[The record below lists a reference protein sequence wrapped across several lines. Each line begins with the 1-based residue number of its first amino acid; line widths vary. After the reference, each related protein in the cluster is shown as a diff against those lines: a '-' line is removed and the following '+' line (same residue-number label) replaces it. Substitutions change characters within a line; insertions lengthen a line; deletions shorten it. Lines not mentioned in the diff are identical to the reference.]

1 MNTNRSVLLKADGF
15 LLNHYINRLPL
26 TLEELE
32 RIARDMGWLLDTYQE
47 AGEFIDTAGMA
58 DFVKD
63 HKAMTT
69 TFEGQTMILYDGQL
83 PYAEKLQY
91 ICHEM
96 GHITLRHTTE
106 NGIVGLCDD
115 PQRMVMQEEEADAFA
130 AEMMA
135 PACVMHERGITDIEG
150 LINTHLISREQAVK
164 HAENLSRR
172 PDTEEELKLCDV
184 INHRGKTSKNILWG
198 VCAFALICVL
208 MTLLMFVNTINVP
221 DSTSSPAQNSTV
233 TTTAPEPSSGS
244 ADTTKPDKTTVPT
257 SGTTT
262 TTTHTEEEPQE
273 SSVEPTENA
282 VYVTPKGK
290 KYHKPDC
297 YHIAG
302 KTNIFKL
309 TVEEAEQSG
318 YEPCKDCF

>member
-32 RIARDMGWLLDTYQE
+32 RIARNMGWLLDTYQE
-47 AGEFIDTAGMA
+47 AEEFIVKAGMA
-58 DFVKD
+58 DFVKN
-63 HKAMTT
+63 HKAMAT

-106 NGIVGLCDD
+106 NGIVGLCND

-135 PACVMHERGITDIEG
+135 PACVMYERGIIDIEG
-150 LINTHLISREQAVK
+150 LINTHLISKEQAVK

-172 PDTEEELKLCDV
+172 PDTEEERMLCDV
-184 INHRGKTSKNILWG
+184 INHRGKTGKDKNILWG
-198 VCAFALICVL
+198 ACAFAFVCVL
-208 MTLLMFVNTINVP
+208 MTSLALVSTIKTP
-221 DSTSSPAQNSTV
+221 DNTSSPATSSTV
-233 TTTAPEPSSGS
+233 ATSAPNNT
-244 ADTTKPDKTTVPT
+244 DTTKSDKTTVPT
-257 SGTTT
+257 PNITTNVPM
-262 TTTHTEEEPQE
+262 EETLE
-273 SSVEPTENA
+273 SSTEYSETA
-282 VYVTPKGK
+282 VYVTTKGK

-309 TVEEAEQSG
+309 TIEEAEQGG
-318 YEPCKDCF
+318 YAPCKDCF